1 MNVIRDN
8 FTKIIDIPTVIILG
22 SFDGIHIGHR
32 ALVQNARNLA
42 KKIKVENNIDDVKIM
57 VCTFKNHPL
66 SVINKEICPKL
77 IMSNKEKSKL
87 FKELGVDI
95 LNFMEFNR
103 EFMEISPCDF
113 IKNLR
118 EYYNAHGIVVGFN
131 YRFGYKNLGDVE
143 LLNERSEDLGYELRV
158 IEPITIDE
166 EVVSSSVVRHNLQ
179 EGNIE
184 RANKLL
190 RRPFMLSGRVI
201 EGRQL
206 GRTID
211 FPTVNLNYNKRYLV
225 PKGGVYG
232 TVVEYKNNFYKG
244 ITNIGYNPTVDGKKL
259 SIETHILNF
268 NENIYQKDIKIYF
281 MEKIREEKKFLTI
294 EELKNQLIKDKA
306 YIASKNY
313 ENLGKDLH

>member
-1 MNVIRDN
+1 MKVIRDN

-42 KKIKVENNIDDVKIM
+42 KRIKEENNIDDVKIM

-77 IMSNKEKSKL
+77 IMSNKEKTKL
-87 FKELGVDI
+87 FEELGVDI

-103 EFMEISPCDF
+103 EFMEIPPCDF
-113 IKNLR
+113 VKNLK

-143 LLNERSEDLGYELRV
+143 LLNKRSEELGYEIRV
-158 IEPITIDE
+158 VEPITIDE
-166 EVVSSSVVRHNLQ
+166 EVASSSVVRHNLQ

-190 RRPFMLSGRVI
+190 KRPFMLSGKVI

-211 FPTVNLNYNKRYLV
+211 FPTVNLNYNKKYLV

-232 TVVEYKNNFYKG
+232 TVVEYKNNLYKG

-259 SIETHILNF
+259 SIETYILNF
-268 NENIYQKDIKIYF
+268 NENIYKKDIKIYF

-294 EELKNQLIKDKA
+294 EELKNQLIKDKV

-313 ENLGKDLH
+313 ENFGI